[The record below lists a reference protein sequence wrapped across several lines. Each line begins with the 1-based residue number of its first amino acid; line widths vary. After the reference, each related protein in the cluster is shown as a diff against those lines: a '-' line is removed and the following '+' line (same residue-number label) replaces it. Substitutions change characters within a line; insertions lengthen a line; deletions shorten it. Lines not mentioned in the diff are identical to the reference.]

1 MVEYELKGLF
11 NQNTLST
18 SDISNNN
25 NYNNQQLFDHIIRG
39 NANSEML
46 TYLLNMNHQRL
57 NDFKSMH
64 QYNLSLIH
72 I

>member
-25 NYNNQQLFDHIIRG
+25 TRG
-39 NANSEML
+39 AS
-46 TYLLNMNHQRL
+46 
-57 NDFKSMH
+57 
-64 QYNLSLIH
+64 
-72 I
+72 

>member
-46 TYLLNMNHQRL
+46 TYLLT
-57 NDFKSMH
+57 
-64 QYNLSLIH
+64 
-72 I
+72 

>member
-25 NYNNQQLFDHIIRG
+25 NLNFPH
-39 NANSEML
+39 AK
-46 TYLLNMNHQRL
+46 LLV
-57 NDFKSMH
+57 
-64 QYNLSLIH
+64 SL
-72 I
+72 

>member
-25 NYNNQQLFDHIIRG
+25 NTRG
-39 NANSEML
+39 AS
-46 TYLLNMNHQRL
+46 
-57 NDFKSMH
+57 
-64 QYNLSLIH
+64 
-72 I
+72 

>member
-39 NANSEML
+39 NANSGDCKIVCVRMNDS
-46 TYLLNMNHQRL
+46 LNL
-57 NDFKSMH
+57 F
-64 QYNLSLIH
+64 L
-72 I
+72 

>member
-25 NYNNQQLFDHIIRG
+25 LNFPH
-39 NANSEML
+39 AES
-46 TYLLNMNHQRL
+46 LLL
-57 NDFKSMH
+57 
-64 QYNLSLIH
+64 L
-72 I
+72 